1 MIPKIKIVKKWKKY
15 LGDIILLHMGTINE
29 DHMIWFLKYK
39 AQQTYFLSI
48 QAIFCPFTP
57 LTTQEIK
64 NQNFDKMKKYLEIL
78 SFNKCVPWMKI
89 IWRMVP
95 EIWST
100 MDRIFVTWA
109 IFYPFCFQ
117 LFHVKAYLELI
128 HTSKM
133 DFFYENSS
141 QPLTLKYFHKS
152 LSYTPLTIRKIKI
165 LKKWK
170 KHLEIL

>member
-1 MIPKIKIVKKWKKY
+1 MWQ
-15 LGDIILLHMGTINE
+15 NE
-29 DHMIWFLKYK
+29 KNTWRYYHLTHEHHNWHSYHVWFLKYE
-39 AQQTYFLSI
+39 AQQFFVILHHFL
-48 QAIFCPFTP
+48 PFYP
-57 LTTQEIK
+57 PMDLE

-152 LSYTPLTIRKIKI
+152 LCLIP
-165 LKKWK
+165 
-170 KHLEIL
+170 H